1 MSDGDRPPA
10 RPPLAALSGQAL
22 MERQQALI
30 ARSAVLRERMAH
42 DAAPLAASLERADRL
57 LDTLRWLRAHAGVP
71 ALGAAAVAL
80 WRPRKAWRWAARA
93 WKLWRGW
100 QRLRRL
106 LKG

>member
-10 RPPLAALSGQAL
+10 RPPQAALSGQAL

-57 LDTLRWLRAHAGVP
+57 LDTLRWLRAHASLP